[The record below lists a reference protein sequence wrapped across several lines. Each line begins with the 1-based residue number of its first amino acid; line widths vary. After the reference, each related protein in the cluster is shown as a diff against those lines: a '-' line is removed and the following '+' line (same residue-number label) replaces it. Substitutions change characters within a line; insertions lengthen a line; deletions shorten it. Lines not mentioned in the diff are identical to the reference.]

1 MAELWPVPVAPNERE
16 ELWLPVNWARVW
28 EKGPAETIN
37 THLFE
42 LSSEAVLDGITL
54 MESEH
59 SATATQAKWKAA
71 PGVAGTKY
79 PIYHTV
85 TTTDVNGKNRKRFRT
100 IDLSIENK

>member
-1 MAELWPVPVAPNERE
+1 MAEIWPIAVAPNERE
-16 ELWLPVNWARVW
+16 ELIFPVNWAPVW

-37 THLFE
+37 THVFE

-71 PGVAGTKY
+71 PGVTWTKY

-85 TTTDVNGKNRKRFRT
+85 TTTDTNGKTRKRFRT
-100 IDLSIENK
+100 INLSVRNK